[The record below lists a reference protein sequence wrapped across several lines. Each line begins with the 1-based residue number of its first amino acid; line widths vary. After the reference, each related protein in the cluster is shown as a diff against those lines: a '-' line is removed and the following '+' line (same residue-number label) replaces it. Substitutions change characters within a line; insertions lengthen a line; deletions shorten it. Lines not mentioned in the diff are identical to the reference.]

1 MDNEARRITFAL
13 VVALGVFFA
22 YQWAAAKFF
31 PPHPTTTQPV
41 AVETPAEAP
50 PVTPQAAQTTT
61 PATTAASAPAAR
73 IYTLSS
79 SESIEPLEVGGR
91 DGDALRLVFR
101 PQGAALASVHLL
113 ARDGKG
119 HLRFRTKPHE
129 DNPYQL
135 LHPVDDG
142 QRERYSFATNRL
154 WIEQRGDEAWNQSW
168 SLDTLVWAV
177 AEQSPERVAF
187 TTTLGSGEPG
197 GELLRLTKR
206 FALRPGKPVVELD
219 LVIEN
224 VSGTPL
230 RARVEQDGP
239 LGVGEENEQ
248 YDMRRLLTA
257 QRGSKGVE
265 LNRARQHEEL
275 RKAAADPNVGYLA
288 LSQPEDG
295 PVVWTALANKYFA
308 VFTRPVPL
316 AGGDPDYVAVVNGL
330 VAAPHV
336 TAAPND
342 LKARGDLLARFV
354 TKPTAVPPG
363 GQARF
368 PFEIY
373 AGPKDAENAGAADPA
388 YGDPQK
394 LYYQVVKSAD
404 ITCFCGFLWLEEL
417 MLWLLDKI
425 QLAVRNYGIAIIIL
439 VVIVRSLLHPLSVW
453 QQKSMFR
460 TQEAMARVQPKL
472 NAIKTKFPNDKVK
485 QNQETMKLFHDEGV
499 NPAGGFVS
507 LLPMFLQMPILVAL
521 WSGLN
526 TDIHL
531 RHAPFDGW
539 WIVDLSAPDALLRF
553 DPPVTVPIIG
563 WLPLI
568 GSVFS
573 GITSLNLLP
582 LLLALVM
589 WLQQKYMPK
598 PQSAARQPA
607 APGPGGMSAEDQLR
621 QQKIMMYMMVVL
633 FPLMF
638 YKMPSGLNLYWFAS
652 NIFGIAESLIIR
664 KQINE
669 ERERLAREGP
679 RPRGPKPPGLVGRF
693 FKRIASQAEELQ
705 RKADDLAKTEATKRE
720 RERRK

>member
-13 VVALGVFFA
+13 VVAMGVFFA

-31 PPHPTTTQPV
+31 PPPTPTTQPV
-41 AVETPAEAP
+41 AVETPPAAP
-50 PVTPQAAQTTT
+50 PVVSTPPTA
-61 PATTAASAPAAR
+61 PATAATPAASAPTAR
-73 IYTLSS
+73 LYALSS
-79 SESIEPLEVGGR
+79 SESIAPLELGGR

-113 ARDGKG
+113 AQDNTGRF
-119 HLRFRTKPHE
+119 RFRTKPHE
-129 DNPYQL
+129 DDPYQL

-154 WIEQRGDEAWNQSW
+154 WIEQRGDETWNQSW

-177 AEQSPERVAF
+177 AEQSSERVAF
-187 TTTLGSGEPG
+187 SAVLGRDEPG

-206 FALRPGKPVVELD
+206 FVLRPGKPVVEFELLMD
-219 LVIEN
+219 N

-230 RARVEQDGP
+230 RLRVEQDGP
-239 LGVGEENEQ
+239 LGIGEENEQ
-248 YDMRRLLTA
+248 GDLRRLLTA

-316 AGGDPDYVAVVNGL
+316 AGGDPDYIAVVNGL

-342 LKARGDLLARFV
+342 FRAHGDLLARFV
-354 TKPTAVPPG
+354 TKPVLVSPG

-394 LYYQVVKSAD
+394 LYYHVVKSAD

-425 QLAVRNYGIAIIIL
+425 QLGVRNYGIAIIIL

-472 NAIKTKFPNDKVK
+472 SAIKAKFPNDKVK

-526 TDIHL
+526 SDIHL

-553 DPPVTVPIIG
+553 DPPITIPIIG

-573 GITSLNLLP
+573 GVTSLNLLP

-598 PQSAARQPA
+598 PQTAAR
-607 APGPGGMSAEDQLR
+607 APSAGGLSPDDQAR

-679 RPRGPKPPGLVGRF
+679 RPRGPKPPGLVGQF
-693 FKRIASQAEELQ
+693 LKRIASQAEELQ
-705 RKADDLAKTEATKRE
+705 RKADDITKTEAG
-720 RERRK
+720 RRDKKK